1 MKRKVKMT
9 CVLKSGTKVEETI
22 RIDKKNSRAFEVIN
36 RMRTEIEESLGYA
49 APKLTNI
56 TFGQTTVLVS
66 EIAAVSFKEV

>member
-1 MKRKVKMT
+1 
-9 CVLKSGTKVEETI
+9 
-22 RIDKKNSRAFEVIN
+22 
-36 RMRTEIEESLGYA
+36 MRTEIEESLGYA